1 MIANAK
7 GNCIFSWNFIK
18 IMMLSIHSDD
28 YFMKEAFR
36 EATFAAENGEV
47 PVGAVLVCDN
57 RIIARGSNRTEQ
69 LGDITAHAEII
80 AITAAADFLGSKY
93 LTDCTLFVTLEPCSM
108 CAGALYWSQISR
120 VVYGASDE
128 KRGFMK
134 FGKAMLHPQTKLSYG
149 VMEAQCRQLLQDF
162 FSHKRN

>member
-1 MIANAK
+1 MCKIRQMIANAK

-47 PVGAVLVCDN
+47 PVGAVVVCDN

-93 LTDCTLFVTLEPCSM
+93 
-108 CAGALYWSQISR
+108 YWSQISR

>member
-1 MIANAK
+1 
-7 GNCIFSWNFIK
+7 
-18 IMMLSIHSDD
+18 MMLSIHSDG

-47 PVGAVLVCDN
+47 PVGAVIVCEN

-69 LGDITAHAEII
+69 LADITAHAEII
-80 AITAAADFLGSKY
+80 AISAASDFLGSKY
-93 LTDCTLFVTLEPCSM
+93 LTDCTLYVTLEPCAM

-128 KRGFMK
+128 KRGFMR
-134 FGKAMLHPQTKLSYG
+134 FGKGMLHPQTKLSYG
-149 VMEAQCRQLLQDF
+149 VMETECRQLLQDF
-162 FSHKRN
+162 FLKKRN